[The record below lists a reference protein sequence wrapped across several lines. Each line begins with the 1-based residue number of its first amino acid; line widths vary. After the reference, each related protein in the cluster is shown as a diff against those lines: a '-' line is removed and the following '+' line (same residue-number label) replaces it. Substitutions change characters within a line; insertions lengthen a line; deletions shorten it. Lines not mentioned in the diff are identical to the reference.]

1 MYTIVHKIT
10 YNVEVKT
17 ILLWEIS
24 LSCETDRISRFY
36 YFDTCEKEVTAA
48 DLIKKK
54 SPESV
59 TEMTC
64 N

>member
-1 MYTIVHKIT
+1 M
-10 YNVEVKT
+10 
-17 ILLWEIS
+17 
-24 LSCETDRISRFY
+24 SCEKDRISRFY

-59 TEMTC
+59 TEIRSVE
-64 N
+64 